1 MFQAYHGVTSGQHQ
15 SNFNH
20 LSAQGYRMISLSVYG
35 NPGDARYA
43 AVWVQRGGSAWVAV
57 HGVNA
62 AGYQSF
68 FDTQTARGFV
78 PVLVSATGT
87 ASDAVF
93 AAVFEQGI
101 TGSWF

>member
-1 MFQAYHGVTSGQHQ
+1 
-15 SNFNH
+15 
-20 LSAQGYRMISLSVYG
+20 MISLSVYG

-43 AVWVQRGGSAWVAV
+43 AVWVQRQGAAWVAV
-57 HGVNA
+57 HGVGN

-68 FDTQTARGFV
+68 FDISTAEGYV

-87 ASDAVF
+87 SNDAIF

-101 TGSWF
+101 PSPWFARHGITSGPEANSGTFQNLAKHI